1 MSVVVVIKIDSIIDR
16 PLTAARRTL
25 ADRLVD
31 GQRVGILDR

>member
-1 MSVVVVIKIDSIIDR
+1 MSVVVVIKIDSNIDR
-16 PLTAARRTL
+16 PLTAASFTL